1 MNLIDCCTIQQSID
15 LYQVNQLSSLKAT
28 SPRTLSPKIYSPT
41 NIKINKY
48 YNILKKLIKMIEYIL
63 RMFKMT
69 KRYQSM
75 IQYDWWIGLIYK
87 LFYFDY

>member
-1 MNLIDCCTIQQSID
+1 MNLIDCCAIQMQQSID

-28 SPRTLSPKIYSPT
+28 SPWTLSPKIYSPT

-63 RMFKMT
+63 RMFKMQKNINMWSNT
-69 KRYQSM
+69 ISE
-75 IQYDWWIGLIYK
+75 LV
-87 LFYFDY
+87 